1 MILPASRAALV
12 ATVNIGCILWSLTGC
27 AVKCYFSIFR
37 RFPKL
42 SQSIIKSSIFD
53 NIRIVLCQTSH
64 PGNIGSTARA
74 MKTMGFKHLYL
85 VNPDKYPNEQATA
98 MAAGAD
104 DVLDFAIV
112 TDTLSEALVGCGF
125 AIGLSAR
132 KRYLS
137 HETVNVRE
145 AALQANIYADSQP
158 VAFVFGTEMSGLTN
172 AELDCCQLLAMIP
185 ANPEYSSL
193 NLAMAVQLVCYE
205 LRMTA
210 INDGLQAN
218 IHATSGDADK
228 ITELATNDDLERF
241 YTHLEETLLHIGYL
255 NPNAPKK
262 LFERMRRLYSRAR
275 LEKEEVNLLRGVLTL
290 TKEPRKHTKY

>member
-1 MILPASRAALV
+1 
-12 ATVNIGCILWSLTGC
+12 
-27 AVKCYFSIFR
+27 
-37 RFPKL
+37 
-42 SQSIIKSSIFD
+42 
-53 NIRIVLCQTSH
+53 
-64 PGNIGSTARA
+64 

-85 VNPDKYPNEQATA
+85 VNPAKYPNEQATA
-98 MAAGAD
+98 LAAGAD

-112 TDTLSEALVGCGF
+112 TNTLSEALVGCGF

-137 HETVNVRE
+137 HETVNARE
-145 AALQANIYADSQP
+145 AALQANIYAANQP

-210 INDGLQAN
+210 LETN
-218 IHATSGDADK
+218 IHAASGDVEM
-228 ITELATNDDLERF
+228 IPLASNDDLERF

-262 LFERMRRLYSRAR
+262 LFERLRRLYSRAR